1 MAPWSLSWHSLLPF
15 LSSVLVFTEA
25 ESTCFTNAVAE
36 VDRKFLSGPNGPYPI
51 GVWVCDWPAAYV
63 TSEVVHILLEEI
75 LGFRVVQTGP
85 GPSTVDTW

>member
-1 MAPWSLSWHSLLPF
+1 MAPWSLSWHSLLRF
-15 LSSVLVFTEA
+15 LSSVWVFTEA
-25 ESTCFTNAVAE
+25 KSTCFANAVAE
-36 VDRKFLSGPNGPYPI
+36 GDRKALSGPDGPYPI

-75 LGFRVVQTGP
+75 LGLRVVQTGP